1 MRQHWENDG
10 PVPSPGTERKNRLVG
25 QIVRGTLWIRRIV
38 NPPVAAPPMKLTLT
52 IEGRPETIEILS
64 PAPACRFQLGD
75 APPRDANVETP
86 EPGVYSVLLD
96 GRSYDAFVEDTPAG
110 LVVTIEGHR
119 LEIEVRDLR
128 RWSRKTAGAGSDAVQ
143 SILSPMPGKVI
154 RVLAAPGDPVVP
166 GQGIVVVEAMK
177 MQNELKSNRTGRV
190 LSVQAK
196 EGATV
201 TAGELLATIE

>member
-1 MRQHWENDG
+1 
-10 PVPSPGTERKNRLVG
+10 
-25 QIVRGTLWIRRIV
+25 
-38 NPPVAAPPMKLTLT
+38 MKLSLT
-52 IEGRPETIEILS
+52 IDGRPDTIEILS
-64 PAPACRFQLGD
+64 PAPACRFQIGD
-75 APPRDANVETP
+75 APPRDADVESP

-96 GRSYDAFVEDTPAG
+96 GRSYDAFVENTPSG
-110 LVVTIEGHR
+110 LVVTIEGYR
-119 LEIEVRDLR
+119 WKIEVRDPR

-143 SILSPMPGKVI
+143 SILSPMPGKVV
-154 RVLAAPGDPVVP
+154 RVLAAPGDPVVS

-190 LSVQAK
+190 LTVPTK